1 MLTGIFIER
10 DVFCSNCVYRR
21 KANNMAERISIV
33 VVDDHPLFREGVVTT
48 LVESGLFDVVAQA
61 GSKEEAII
69 QAEKHLPDLMLLD
82 VSMPG
87 GGIETATE
95 ISSRVPVIKIIML
108 TVSEQE
114 HDVQAALKAQARG
127 YILKGVASEDLISIL
142 QDIHN
147 GDSYISPN
155 LAVNLLM
162 RSSEKPKR
170 DSPEDFDLNDRER
183 QILEKLAIGMS
194 NKEIADDIYL
204 SEKTVKHYMTN
215 IMHKLHVSN
224 RVQAAIKAYEMSKY
238 PNR

>member
-1 MLTGIFIER
+1 MLRNQTYVGER
-10 DVFCSNCVYRR
+10 RTSMSD
-21 KANNMAERISIV
+21 RIRIV

-48 LVESGLFDVVAQA
+48 LAESGYFDVVAQA

-69 QAEKHLPDLMLLD
+69 QAEKHIPDLMLLD

-87 GGIETATE
+87 GGIETASE
-95 ISSRVPVIKIIML
+95 ISARVPVIKIIML

-127 YILKGVASEDLISIL
+127 YILKGVASEELISIL
-142 QDIHN
+142 RDIHN

-155 LAVNLLM
+155 LAVNILM
-162 RSSEKPKR
+162 RSSEQPKP
-170 DSPEDFDLNDRER
+170 DSPDDFDLNERER

-194 NKEIADDIYL
+194 NKEIADDIFL

-224 RVQAAIKAYEMSKY
+224 RVQAAIKAYEMSKS
-238 PNR
+238 NGR

>member
-1 MLTGIFIER
+1 MS
-10 DVFCSNCVYRR
+10 D
-21 KANNMAERISIV
+21 RIRIV

-48 LVESGLFDVVAQA
+48 LAESGYFDVVAQA

-69 QAEKHLPDLMLLD
+69 QAEKHIPDLMLLD

-87 GGIETATE
+87 GGIETASE
-95 ISSRVPVIKIIML
+95 IAVRVPVIKIIML

-127 YILKGVASEDLISIL
+127 YILKGVASEELISIL
-142 QDIHN
+142 RDIHN

-155 LAVNLLM
+155 LAVNILM
-162 RSSEKPKR
+162 RSSEQPKP
-170 DSPEDFDLNDRER
+170 DSPDDFDLNERER

-194 NKEIADDIYL
+194 NKEIADDIFL

-224 RVQAAIKAYEMSKY
+224 RVQAAIKAYEMSKS
-238 PNR
+238 NSR

>member
-1 MLTGIFIER
+1 MSEL
-10 DVFCSNCVYRR
+10 
-21 KANNMAERISIV
+21 ISII

-48 LVESGLFDVVAQA
+48 LLESGKFEVVAQA
-61 GSKEEAII
+61 GNKEDALI

-87 GGIETATE
+87 GGIETAHE
-95 ISSRVPVIKIIML
+95 IANRVPIIKVIML

-114 HDVQAALKAQARG
+114 HDVQAALKAQAKG
-127 YILKGVASEDLISIL
+127 YVLKGVASDDLVNIL
-142 QDIHN
+142 QDISR

-162 RSSEKPKR
+162 RSAEEIDKNIK
-170 DSPEDFDLNDRER
+170 DEFDLNDRER

-194 NKEIADDIYL
+194 NREIADDIHL

-224 RVQAAIKAYEMSKY
+224 RVQAAIKAYKMSQQFD
-238 PNR
+238 R

>member
-1 MLTGIFIER
+1 MPDL
-10 DVFCSNCVYRR
+10 
-21 KANNMAERISIV
+21 ISIM

-48 LVESGLFDVVAQA
+48 LVESGYFDVVAQA
-61 GSKEEAII
+61 GSKDEALAK
-69 QAEKHLPDLMLLD
+69 AEKHLPDLMLLD
-82 VSMPG
+82 VSMLG
-87 GGIETATE
+87 GGIETANE
-95 ISSRVPVIKIIML
+95 IGAKIPVIKVIML

-127 YILKGVASEDLISIL
+127 YVLKGVASDELVTIL
-142 QDIHN
+142 RDIHN

-162 RSSEKPKR
+162 RSSGDTKK
-170 DSPEDFDLNDRER
+170 DSPEDFDLNERER

-194 NKEIADDIYL
+194 NREIADDIYL

-224 RVQAAIKAYEMSKY
+224 RVQAAIKAYEMSQNARKS
-238 PNR
+238 RM

>member
-1 MLTGIFIER
+1 MSDL
-10 DVFCSNCVYRR
+10 
-21 KANNMAERISIV
+21 ISIV

-48 LVESGLFDVVAQA
+48 LVESGYFDVVAQA
-61 GSKEEAII
+61 GDREDAIL
-69 QAEKHLPDLMLLD
+69 QAEKHLPDLLLLD

-87 GGIETATE
+87 GGIETADE
-95 ISSRVPVIKIIML
+95 IARRVPIIKIIML

-127 YILKGVASEDLISIL
+127 YVLKGVASEDLISIL
-142 QDIHN
+142 RDIHN

-162 RSSEKPKR
+162 RSSEKAKKEA
-170 DSPEDFDLNDRER
+170 PEEFDLNDREK

-194 NKEIADDIYL
+194 NREIADDIYL

-224 RVQAAIKAYEMSKY
+224 RVQAAIKAYEMGKQHRG
-238 PNR
+238 N

>member
-1 MLTGIFIER
+1 MS
-10 DVFCSNCVYRR
+10 D
-21 KANNMAERISIV
+21 RISII

-48 LVESGLFDVVAQA
+48 LIESGYFDVVAQA
-61 GSKEEAII
+61 GSKEEALVKA
-69 QAEKHLPDLMLLD
+69 QAHLPDLMLVD

-87 GGIETATE
+87 GGIETAHE
-95 ISSRVPVIKIIML
+95 LSQLAPVIKVIML

-127 YILKGVASEDLISIL
+127 YVLKGVASDELISIL
-142 QDIHN
+142 RDIHN

-162 RSSEKPKR
+162 RSSEDTKK

-183 QILEKLAIGMS
+183 QILEKLASGMS
-194 NKEIADDIYL
+194 NKEIADDIFL

-224 RVQAAIKAYEMSKY
+224 RVQAAIKAYEMGRQSLK
-238 PNR
+238 R

>member
-1 MLTGIFIER
+1 MSDL
-10 DVFCSNCVYRR
+10 
-21 KANNMAERISIV
+21 ISII

-48 LVESGLFDVVAQA
+48 LVESGKFDVVAQA
-61 GSKEEAII
+61 GNKEDAII

-87 GGIETATE
+87 GGIETAHE
-95 ISSRVPVIKIIML
+95 IADRVPIIKVIML

-127 YILKGVASEDLISIL
+127 YILKGVASDDLINIL
-142 QDIHN
+142 QDISRGN
-147 GDSYISPN
+147 SYISPN

-162 RSSEKPKR
+162 RSTEDAHKDTP
-170 DSPEDFDLNDRER
+170 DDFDLNDRER
-183 QILEKLAIGMS
+183 QILEKLAVGMS
-194 NKEIADDIYL
+194 NREIADDIHL

-224 RVQAAIKAYEMSKY
+224 RVQAAIKAHEMGKLS
-238 PNR
+238 RR

>member
-1 MLTGIFIER
+1 MSDL
-10 DVFCSNCVYRR
+10 
-21 KANNMAERISIV
+21 ISII

-48 LVESGLFDVVAQA
+48 LVESGHFDVVAQA
-61 GSKEEAII
+61 GNSEDAIL

-87 GGIETATE
+87 GGIETADE
-95 ISSRVPVIKIIML
+95 ISRRVPIIKIIML

-127 YILKGVASEDLISIL
+127 YVLKGVASEDLISIL

-162 RSSEKPKR
+162 RSSEESEK
-170 DSPEDFDLNDRER
+170 EAHEEFDLNDREK

-194 NKEIADDIYL
+194 NREIADDIYL

-224 RVQAAIKAYEMSKY
+224 RVQAAIKAYEMGKQNSG
-238 PNR
+238 R